1 MQTLL
6 QDLRYGARMLRKH
19 PGFTLIAVLT
29 LALGIS
35 SNTALFTI
43 YDAFVLKPLPL
54 KDPDSIAN
62 VKGYDREGK
71 RSEFFSYLDYVD
83 YRDRNT
89 SFAGLIA
96 WSQFTAPFGEQTAE
110 GADSS
115 GFPGNLGLGNFVSG
129 NYFTVLGAEMA
140 LGRAFAPEEDQMPG
154 AHPVM
159 VLSHICWTRRFNS
172 DPHIVGRTVR
182 LAGLP
187 FTVIGVTAPE
197 FIGVTPLPPQFW
209 VPLMMRD
216 QVLGS
221 RNRSEL
227 QSERREDSLILTGR
241 LKPGVV
247 FAQAQAEM
255 NVITRRL
262 ASSYPDPRR
271 KASVSVTS
279 GATFLQL

>member
-19 PGFTLIAVLT
+19 PGFTLTATLT

-35 SNTALFTI
+35 SNTALFTV
-43 YDAFVLKPLPL
+43 YNAFVLKPLPL
-54 KDPDSIAN
+54 KDPYSIAN
-62 VKGYDREGK
+62 VTGYDREGN
-71 RSEFFSYLDYVD
+71 RNGLFSYLDYVD

-96 WSQFTAPFGEQTAE
+96 WNQFTAPFGEQTAA

-115 GFPGNLGLGNFVSG
+115 SFLGNLGLGNFVSG
-129 NYFTVLGAEMA
+129 NYFTALGAEMA
-140 LGRAFAPEEDQMPG
+140 LGRAFAPEEDQTPG

-159 VLSHICWTRRFNS
+159 VLSHICWTRLFKS

-197 FIGVTPLPPQFW
+197 FIGTTPLPPQFW

-216 QVLGS
+216 
-221 RNRSEL
+221 
-227 QSERREDSLILTGR
+227 
-241 LKPGVV
+241 
-247 FAQAQAEM
+247 
-255 NVITRRL
+255 
-262 ASSYPDPRR
+262 
-271 KASVSVTS
+271 
-279 GATFLQL
+279 